1 MIGDHDANKQ
11 NKAVKAILQ
20 CQRIGYLNKE
30 VKKGLDS
37 SRYHFIFALRVNLM
51 I

>member
-1 MIGDHDANKQ
+1 MNANKQ
-11 NKAVKAILQ
+11 NKAVKGILQ

-30 VKKGLDS
+30 VKKGLGS
-37 SRYHFIFALRVNLM
+37 SRYHYIFALRINLM